1 MEQLARSG
9 TGDALAVGLT
19 GLPDDDDEIEDVVV
33 LPGDTPL
40 LRPQTLAALVR
51 AHRAEDA
58 GATLLT
64 AVVENPAGYGRVVY
78 GKDGDVTRVVEEADA
93 TDEEKQID
101 EVNTS
106 IYCFRRSILA
116 PTLRRLNPANAQ
128 GEYYLTDAVAVLQSA
143 GYPVRSLLLT
153 DSMEAAGVNDRAQ
166 LAVAEAEL
174 RDRINERWMRR
185 GVTMW
190 DPERTYVDAAA
201 RLEADVSL
209 LPGVVLRGACVVGA
223 GVGDRPQRRPHRH
236 GRRSRCGS
244 GPVRVLPGHHRRPGA
259 RRFLQRIG
267 ARSRGARRR
276 RGRLRTR
283 SSRGPRRERLR
294 RSSVG
299 FVELIPRRRLELIS
313 GRAHPAL
320 ANDIARHLGVQ
331 LGQANLRE
339 FANGEIYCKY
349 DISIRGCDVFI
360 VQTHA
365 SPVNDSLMEQ
375 LIMID
380 AAKRASAK
388 RITAV
393 CPYYGYS
400 RQDRKSTGREPI
412 TAKLVADMLSAA
424 GADRVISVDLH
435 SGQIQGFFD
444 TPFDHL
450 VAAPVLESYM
460 REHLGDDVVV
470 VAPDAGRVKVAE
482 RYSQHLGCDLA
493 LIHKTRPR
501 GTYNEVKARH
511 VVGDVEGRHC
521 VLIDDMIDTAG
532 TICAAAELLAEAGA
546 SGISAMATHGVLSD
560 PAVDRLKA
568 APISR
573 VVVTDTLPVASER
586 SLDKLEVLSVA
597 KIIADAIDAV
607 FEDTSVSELFGGDNL
622 V

>member
-1 MEQLARSG
+1 M
-9 TGDALAVGLT
+9 
-19 GLPDDDDEIEDVVV
+19 
-33 LPGDTPL
+33 
-40 LRPQTLAALVR
+40 
-51 AHRAEDA
+51 
-58 GATLLT
+58 
-64 AVVENPAGYGRVVY
+64 
-78 GKDGDVTRVVEEADA
+78 
-93 TDEEKQID
+93 
-101 EVNTS
+101 
-106 IYCFRRSILA
+106 
-116 PTLRRLNPANAQ
+116 
-128 GEYYLTDAVAVLQSA
+128 
-143 GYPVRSLLLT
+143 
-153 DSMEAAGVNDRAQ
+153 
-166 LAVAEAEL
+166 
-174 RDRINERWMRR
+174 
-185 GVTMW
+185 
-190 DPERTYVDAAA
+190 
-201 RLEADVSL
+201 
-209 LPGVVLRGACVVGA
+209 
-223 GVGDRPQRRPHRH
+223 
-236 GRRSRCGS
+236 
-244 GPVRVLPGHHRRPGA
+244 
-259 RRFLQRIG
+259 
-267 ARSRGARRR
+267 
-276 RGRLRTR
+276 
-283 SSRGPRRERLR
+283 
-294 RSSVG
+294 
-299 FVELIPRRRLELIS
+299 S
-313 GRAHPAL
+313 GRAHPGL
-320 ANDIARHLGVQ
+320 AEDIAGHLGVE

-360 VQTHA
+360 IQTHA

-424 GADRVISVDLH
+424 GADRVVSVDLH

-450 VAAPVLESYM
+450 VAAPVMEAYM
-460 REHLGDDVVV
+460 REHFGDEVVV

-501 GTYNEVKARH
+501 GTYNEVQARH
-511 VVGDVEGRHC
+511 VIGEVEGRHC

-546 SGISAMATHGVLSD
+546 SEICAMATHGVLSD

-573 VVVTDTLPVASER
+573 VVVTDTLPVAEDR
-586 SLDKLEVLSVA
+586 SFDKLEVLSVA